1 MKIVVALFYRQIQK
15 VMFKDFKIKFN
26 LKAQNNLCKNQIVGI
41 LFKERQLC
49 LVKLIKKLT
58 LI

>member
-1 MKIVVALFYRQIQK
+1 MKIVVALFCRRIQK
-15 VMFKDFKIKFN
+15 VMCKDFKIKFN
-26 LKAQNNLCKNQIVGI
+26 LKAQSNLCKNQIVEI